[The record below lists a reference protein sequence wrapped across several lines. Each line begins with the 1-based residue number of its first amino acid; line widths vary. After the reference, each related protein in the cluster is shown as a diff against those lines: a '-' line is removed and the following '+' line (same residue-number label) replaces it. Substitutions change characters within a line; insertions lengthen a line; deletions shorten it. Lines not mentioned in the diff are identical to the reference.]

1 MVIQEHL
8 ATNVTISCD
17 VLVCGG
23 GFGGIAAALSAARQG
38 KDVVLPEKQFMPGG
52 LGTAGPVTIYLPL
65 CDGMGRQV
73 SFGIAE
79 ELLRLS
85 ISMGSESNHPVNW
98 LDDSL
103 THKRTIKDQRFD
115 AHYNPQLFAILVE
128 KLFVD
133 EGVRILY
140 GTYAVAAV
148 KNRDRIEAIIVENK
162 SGRQAICARSFV
174 DATGDCDI
182 AHFVGAPTENFK
194 QGNLLAAWYY
204 ALRYSGYRLNCLGCA
219 DIPESPKAGENQ
231 IPKLVSRRFCRSG

>member
-1 MVIQEHL
+1 
-8 ATNVTISCD
+8 
-17 VLVCGG
+17 
-23 GFGGIAAALSAARQG
+23 
-38 KDVVLPEKQFMPGG
+38 
-52 LGTAGPVTIYLPL
+52 
-65 CDGMGRQV
+65 MGRQV

-85 ISMGSESNHPVNW
+85 ISMGSESDHPVNR

-128 KLFVD
+128 KLLVD
-133 EGVRILY
+133 VGVRILY

-162 SGRQAICARSFV
+162 SGRQVICARSFV

-182 AHFVGAPTENFK
+182 AHFAGAPTENFK

-204 ALRYSGYRLNCLGCA
+204 ALGYSGYRLNCLGCA